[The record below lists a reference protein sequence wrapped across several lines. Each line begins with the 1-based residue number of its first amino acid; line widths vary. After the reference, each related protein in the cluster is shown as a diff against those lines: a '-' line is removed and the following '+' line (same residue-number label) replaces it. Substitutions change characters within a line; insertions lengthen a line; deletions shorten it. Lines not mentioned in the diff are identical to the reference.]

1 MYIITVAG
9 QEEKGVYTVYDDV
22 GDRIIYIFQEE
33 DDATRYSLLL
43 ESTGAPEMHVMEV
56 EDELILRTCDIHNY
70 KYSIITPNDMVIP
83 PKDTHDFI

>member
-9 QEEKGVYTVYDDV
+9 QEEKGAYTVYDDV

-43 ESTGAPEMHVMEV
+43 ESTG
-56 EDELILRTCDIHNY
+56 L
-70 KYSIITPNDMVIP
+70 S
-83 PKDTHDFI
+83 

>member
-9 QEEKGVYTVYDDV
+9 QEEKGYTVYDDV

-43 ESTGAPEMHVMEV
+43 ESFRSKMRVF
-56 EDELILRTCDIHNY
+56 
-70 KYSIITPNDMVIP
+70 K
-83 PKDTHDFI
+83 